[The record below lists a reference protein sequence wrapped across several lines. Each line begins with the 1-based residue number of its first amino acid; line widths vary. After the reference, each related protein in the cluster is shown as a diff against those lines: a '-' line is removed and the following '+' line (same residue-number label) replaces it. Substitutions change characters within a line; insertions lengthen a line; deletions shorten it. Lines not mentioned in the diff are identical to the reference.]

1 MNAVGKAPA
10 SALNRHYSMDMKVTR
25 ELEAHQ
31 IVDKNGVHRTVWKKP
46 SESKSARF
54 AAIKPILAPKHT
66 PSRIENEVAV
76 SKHFKQF
83 NSDMMSKGRT
93 TLQERPIDIA
103 VSKCTDDEIRVLAEA
118 MDSGDDAIREMILRE
133 GAGNY
138 NFLNAINAAAVYTT
152 DLYKGEYTSRYR
164 MLIIAEAVEK
174 AYYAIHL
181 DAPDVGWNLTEE
193 SESDLDKIKRLVHVW
208 NAVVGYDENDPD
220 PTYDLI
226 QRTID
231 DSRTDHEST
240 LAILRE
246 NPKATCAQIDF
257 ILSGGTAAV
266 SSGML

>member
-1 MNAVGKAPA
+1 
-10 SALNRHYSMDMKVTR
+10 MKVTR

-46 SESKSARF
+46 SESKAARF
-54 AAIKPILAPKHT
+54 AAIKPILAPK
-66 PSRIENEVAV
+66 PSVNRRDDELTV
-76 SKHFKQF
+76 SGYLKDF
-83 NSDMMSKGRT
+83 NDELREKGRT

-103 VSKCTDDEIRVLAEA
+103 VSKCSDAEIRVLAEA
-118 MDSGDDAIREMILRE
+118 MDSGDEAIREMILRE

-138 NFLNAINAAAVYTT
+138 NFVNAINAAAVYTP

-164 MLIIAEAVEK
+164 MLVIAEAVEK

-181 DAPDVGWNLTEE
+181 DAPDGGWNLTEE
-193 SESDLDKIKRLVHVW
+193 SESSRAKIKRLVRVW
-208 NAVVGYDENDPD
+208 SVVVGYDDNTPD
-220 PTYDLI
+220 PNGELM
-226 QRTID
+226 QRMMD
-231 DSRTDHEST
+231 DNRTDHEEMFT
-240 LAILRE
+240 VLRD